1 METDELSIAVI
12 VALEELRQYFS
23 SVPTAI
29 NATDHGTAR
38 PLDKPLLGR
47 SKVFCGQGWT
57 RLGLRLDEMHPL
69 RRKVSQVL
77 LVVSQPFSVLDTDAI
92 LWLRCLF
99 NLVCKVGNHRLP
111 ANPFFEA
118 HEGYSIPSAENSLG
132 GIWY

>member
-12 VALEELRQYFS
+12 VALEELGQYFS

-47 SKVFCGQGWT
+47 WKVFCGQGWT
-57 RLGLRLDEMHPL
+57 RFDEMHPL

-77 LVVSQPFSVLDTDAI
+77 LVVSQLFSVFRH
-92 LWLRCLF
+92 RCDSMVAL
-99 NLVCKVGNHRLP
+99 
-111 ANPFFEA
+111 
-118 HEGYSIPSAENSLG
+118 SIQFGL
-132 GIWY
+132 